1 MLPSG
6 ARSGGV
12 KMIPLVSEAI
22 QNYADAHSSP
32 EPELFQELA
41 KETRA
46 TQKDPQMMVGHCEG
60 LLLRVLVMLSS
71 ARRVLEIGTFTGY
84 SALAMAMALPAEGE
98 LITCDVDSRSTTL
111 AQKYWAKSPHG
122 KKIRLELAPASDTI
136 ATLKGP
142 IDFVFIDADKPN
154 YIKYWEAVLPLVR
167 QGGVIVADNVLWS
180 GRVLDPKEDSDHAIV
195 AFNAHVRKDDRV
207 EHVMLPIRD
216 GVTVAIKR

>member
-1 MLPSG
+1 MGRDDSDAAETAQPYVVG
-6 ARSGGV
+6 KPKTGYAFERGR

-46 TQKDPQMMVGHCEG
+46 TQKDPQMMVGHSEG
-60 LLLRVLVMLSS
+60 LLLRVLVMLSR

-98 LITCDVDSRSTTL
+98 LITCDVDSKSTTL

-136 ATLKGP
+136 AML
-142 IDFVFIDADKPN
+142 
-154 YIKYWEAVLPLVR
+154 
-167 QGGVIVADNVLWS
+167 QGH
-180 GRVLDPKEDSDHAIV
+180 RFCFH
-195 AFNAHVRKDDRV
+195 
-207 EHVMLPIRD
+207 
-216 GVTVAIKR
+216 